1 MEETQ
6 TFYYF
11 AESRKSF
18 TGTPCSVVDKCL
30 DAMEEDLL
38 SVVAKQSGY
47 YLWEYFILTTD
58 QLVRMCALL
67 QRNRFPSSVLW
78 RFQTRVCWTR
88 RSALAG
94 PYLVSTD
101 PVAMATLSRIEFL
114 WQDLDA
120 VQACI
125 QTPAPWWYDLEVEW
139 VAAELGRQRWFAG
152 LRRAWLLAVIADNYF

>member
-11 AESRKSF
+11 AERRDSF
-18 TGTPCSVVDKCL
+18 IGTPCSLVDKCL

-38 SVVAKQSGY
+38 SVVATQSGY
-47 YLWEYFILTTD
+47 YLWEYFTLTTD

-67 QRNRFPSSVLW
+67 QRNRFPSSLLW
-78 RFQTRVCWTR
+78 RLRTRVHWTR
-88 RSALAG
+88 GYALAK
-94 PYLVSTD
+94 PNLVSQCPD
-101 PVAMATLSRIEFL
+101 AIAALSRIEFL

-125 QTPAPWWYDLEVEW
+125 QTPAPWWHDLEVEW

-152 LRRAWLLAVIADNYF
+152 LRRAWLLAVVTDNYF